1 MKVIKSLGNRVI
13 FCKEIPKELVVK
25 KKKKD
30 FLGLL
35 IRTGLYLMKSLLTPL
50 AKSILVPFVLTTA
63 APATDAV
70 IKKKIYGSGTE
81 LVFSNVEIDDI
92 IK

>member
-1 MKVIKSLGNRVI
+1 MKVIRSLGNRVI
-13 FCKEIPKELVVK
+13 SCKEIPKELVV

-70 IKKKIYGSGTE
+70 IQKKIYGSGTE

>member
-1 MKVIKSLGNRVI
+1 MKVIRSLGNRVI

-25 KKKKD
+25 KKKD
-30 FLGLL
+30 LLGLL

-70 IKKKIYGSGTE
+70 IQKKIYGSGTE

>member
-1 MKVIKSLGNRVI
+1 
-13 FCKEIPKELVVK
+13 
-25 KKKKD
+25 
-30 FLGLL
+30 
-35 IRTGLYLMKSLLTPL
+35 MKSLLTSL

-63 APATDAV
+63 APATGAV
-70 IKKKIYGSGTE
+70 IQKKIYGSGTE